1 MNYPIPIEVKVD
13 SVQPVNKM
21 SKPIL
26 IIRFPGYWKSSQ
38 WDVSRKAI
46 YDNKPLNEDY
56 HVMVLVDNEV
66 EQVKFECYNSPHEPE
81 KLENITKLVE
91 MSIERCLRQE
101 EELRKQEENE

>member
-1 MNYPIPIEVKVD
+1 VD
-13 SVQPVNKM
+13 LVQLESNM
-21 SKPIL
+21 SKPVL
-26 IIRFPGYWKSSQ
+26 VIRFPGYWKSEQ

-66 EQVKFECYNSPHEPE
+66 EEVKFECYNSPHEPE
-81 KLENITKLVE
+81 KLEEITKLVR

-101 EELRKQEENE
+101 EDLRKKQKENEKNI